1 MRAAYVTLLFLV
13 IEFPAFVKA
22 FLNRILERDGV
33 TRYELYFKLLFC
45 KKKLSDYFFNV
56 MHKIKHYVFHIVSKR

>member
-33 TRYELYFKLLFC
+33 MRYELHFKLLFC

-56 MHKIKHYVFHIVSKR
+56 MH